1 MDTFAT
7 FLGFRIIPILNP
19 FFRIFNSKDLNIS
32 IYNTRMNHAA
42 AVGRQPHSPDGVV

>member
-7 FLGFRIIPILNP
+7 FPGFRIIPILNP

-32 IYNTRMNHAA
+32 IYNTRMNNVV
-42 AVGRQPHSPDGVV
+42 AVIRQPYSLGGVV